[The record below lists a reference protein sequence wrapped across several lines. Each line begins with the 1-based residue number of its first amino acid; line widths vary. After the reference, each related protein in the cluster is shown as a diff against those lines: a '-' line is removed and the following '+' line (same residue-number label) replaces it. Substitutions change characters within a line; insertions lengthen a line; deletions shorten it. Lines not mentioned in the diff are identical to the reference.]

1 MKGKLLLLAA
11 LALGACHD
19 DSYDP
24 TVPTDMELLSG
35 DQQFADVGQ
44 ALPEPLS
51 VVVLNLEGDPVAG
64 VEVEWFV
71 MNGGGNVSAE
81 TSVTDENGMA
91 SVTFTLGSLVG
102 QQRVQAV
109 NSRLSGSPVT
119 FTGNARAGG
128 GGGGGG
134 GPS

>member
-11 LALGACHD
+11 LALGGCHD
-19 DSYDP
+19 DDYDP
-24 TVPTDMELLSG
+24 TVPTEIELLSG

-71 MNGGGNVSAE
+71 LNGGGDLSSE
-81 TSVTDENGMA
+81 TSVSDDNGVA
-91 SVTFTLGSLVG
+91 SVMFTLGSLVG
-102 QQRVQAV
+102 QQRAQAV

-119 FTGNARAGG
+119 FIGNARASS
-128 GGGGGG
+128 GGGGG
-134 GPS
+134 GPE